1 MTEKKPYSPPQL
13 FRIELN
19 HEQAILSA
27 CSVGTISVAQNGNGG
42 CRPNVCKR
50 NTAMGATNSGPNPS

>member
-1 MTEKKPYSPPQL
+1 MTEKKPYSQPQL

-19 HEQAILSA
+19 QEQAILSA
-27 CSVGTISVAQNGNGG
+27 CSVGTMSVSMNGNGG

-50 NTAMGATNSGPNPS
+50 NNAMGATNSGPNRS